1 MFSCGALALAAMA
14 MPAVMQ
20 AAALATVALAYLA
33 LIALIERSW
42 RRRGANAE
50 MGNRE

>member
-1 MFSCGALALAAMA
+1 MQAALLAAM
-14 MPAVMQ
+14 V
-20 AAALATVALAYLA
+20 LVYLV
-33 LIALIERSW
+33 LITLIERSW